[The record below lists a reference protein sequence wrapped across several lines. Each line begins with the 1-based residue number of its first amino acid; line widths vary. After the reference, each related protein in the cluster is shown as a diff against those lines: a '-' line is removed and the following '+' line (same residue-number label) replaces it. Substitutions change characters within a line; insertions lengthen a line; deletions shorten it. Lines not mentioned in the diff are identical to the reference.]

1 MSDRRWQGAAAD
13 KGRDAYMKS
22 PRGALLGGLL
32 LLFPV
37 LVVHL
42 ALGELAYDDA
52 YIHFRIAR
60 HLASHGVP
68 FFNLGEAVMGS
79 SSSVWTLMLALPAS
93 LGLSLPA
100 TVPVLNA
107 LFTTA
112 GAVAFVQLL
121 SRLAPAASGT
131 MIWLFV
137 LPYVSMVHYASIGL
151 METPL
156 ALLALALTLI
166 AVFDHRPLA
175 FVAVGA
181 LPFFRLEW
189 AVFVVLLVGFQG
201 LSRGRWLRTVLL
213 TATGALPFVLYNLAY
228 FGTLIPHAIG
238 AKRLV
243 YSLTTADFFAILSDH
258 AAPFGLLFRWSVVS
272 LVVLAAAAYFASR
285 GAALLMPLREGVKQ
299 PQFISVLLVVGGL
312 GIALTYFVAR
322 GFVFPWYVPLFAVPI
337 VCGVIALGL
346 SQFSKRPEISWACL
360 LVIVLIPHGYEI
372 GRTTV
377 AAAGRPYLYERFE
390 VLARVRTYMDI
401 GARLAAAMPNA
412 SIMAAEIGGLGETFP
427 GHIYDGVGLVSPKA
441 LKYHPLR
448 VPEQRMLGYIGAIPP
463 GYVEEVRP
471 ELIVGMD
478 EFVRAVLA
486 SPVRSHYT
494 IRRTDIYGPADAL
507 VLASDELW
515 YSRFIQTLVRN
526 DLPQR

>member
-1 MSDRRWQGAAAD
+1 M
-13 KGRDAYMKS
+13 
-22 PRGALLGGLL
+22 RGALRGGLL

-37 LVVHL
+37 LLVHL
-42 ALGELAYDDA
+42 ALGNLAYDDA

-79 SSSVWTLMLALPAS
+79 SSSVWTLMLAVPAS

-100 TVPVLNA
+100 SVPVLNA
-107 LFTTA
+107 LITTA
-112 GAVAFVQLL
+112 GAVAFVRLL
-121 SRLAPAASGT
+121 GRLAPAAPGKI
-131 MIWLFV
+131 IWLFV
-137 LPYVSMVHYASIGL
+137 LPYVSMVQYASIGL

-166 AVFDHRPLA
+166 AVVDDRPLA

-201 LSRGRWLRTVLL
+201 LSRGRWLRTVLR
-213 TATGALPFVLYNLAY
+213 TAAGALPFVLYSLAY
-228 FGTLIPHAIG
+228 FGTVIPHAIG

-243 YSLTTADFFAILSDH
+243 YTLTTADFFAIFRDH
-258 AAPFGLLFRWSVVS
+258 AAPFGLLVRWPLMSVI
-272 LVVLAAAAYFASR
+272 VLGAAAYLASR
-285 GAALLMPLREGVKQ
+285 GAAPLMPLRESVKQ

-312 GIALTYFVAR
+312 GIAVTYFVAR
-322 GFVFPWYVPLFAVPI
+322 GFVFPWYLPLFAVPI
-337 VCGVIALGL
+337 VCGVVALGL
-346 SQFSKRPEISWACL
+346 SRFGERPKISWACF

-372 GRTTV
+372 GRTAV
-377 AAAGRPYLYERFE
+377 AAASRPYLYERFE
-390 VLARVRTYMDI
+390 VLARVHTYLDI
-401 GARLAAAMPNA
+401 GAGLAAAMPDA

-427 GHIYDGVGLVSPKA
+427 GHIYDGVGIVSPAA
-441 LKYHPLR
+441 LKHHPLR

-463 GYVEEVRP
+463 GYVEEIRP

-486 SPVRSHYT
+486 SAVRRDYTVRS
-494 IRRTDIYGPADAL
+494 TDIYGPADARL
-507 VLASDELW
+507 LASGDLW
-515 YSRFIQTLVRN
+515 YSRSIKTLVRN